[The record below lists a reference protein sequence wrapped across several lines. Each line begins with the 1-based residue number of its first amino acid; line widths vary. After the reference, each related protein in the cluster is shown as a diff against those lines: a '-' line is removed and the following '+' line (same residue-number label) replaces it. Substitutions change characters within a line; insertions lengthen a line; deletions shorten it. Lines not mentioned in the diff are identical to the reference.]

1 MPLISGGAGTGKT
14 AGVDRVIYEML
25 GDKYE
30 VVAVAPENT
39 QAENLANNINH
50 KGTRISINE
59 LVEQI
64 ITPEKGKTVKDY
76 YLDKGDKWRIGSGF
90 TINNDSVF
98 AQNGKKKIMFIDEY
112 SLIDSPTLELIS
124 L

>member
-25 GDKYE
+25 GDEYE
-30 VVAVAPENT
+30 VVAVAPEDT
-39 QAENLANNINH
+39 QAENLSNNINH
-50 KGTRISINE
+50 KGSRISINE
-59 LVEQI
+59 LVEQMI
-64 ITPEKGKTVKDY
+64 KLEPGETIKDY
-76 YLDKGDKWRIGSGF
+76 YLDKYNKWRIDSRII
-90 TINNDSVF
+90 INKDSVF